1 MHKNW
6 KRGKRCYFLTFSLK
20 KIDFIFCMLKLQYI
34 QYTIKILLFSGKR
47 ANLFTAAMY
56 NTYSPPPGFCFDVLC
71 ADEPMID
78 DPDSPDYNIDK
89 KVRNNANMVIIDTPN
104 DKLIEL

>member
-1 MHKNW
+1 MD
-6 KRGKRCYFLTFSLK
+6 
-20 KIDFIFCMLKLQYI
+20 KIT
-34 QYTIKILLFSGKR
+34 QYTILFLGKR

-78 DPDSPDYNIDK
+78 DPDSPDHNINRR
-89 KVRNNANMVIIDTPN
+89 VCNIITA
-104 DKLIEL
+104 ECGSYRRYRGS

>member
-1 MHKNW
+1 M
-6 KRGKRCYFLTFSLK
+6 
-20 KIDFIFCMLKLQYI
+20 
-34 QYTIKILLFSGKR
+34 
-47 ANLFTAAMY
+47 FTAAMY

-89 KVRNNANMVIIDTPN
+89 RVCNMMMLNVIVIDN
-104 DKLIEL
+104 FKRILELPT